1 MSSLPRLFLP
11 RLSPDVKEVLLELNP
26 AHYLLKVLRK
36 KAGDA
41 FIGIDPQG
49 HEYDL
54 ILLNGLPT
62 PSAEVVGIRKRVE
75 GTFCHI
81 ALAQALP
88 KGPKMDSILRQCTE
102 VGADRFIPILTRRCV
117 SRPDEGRRSHKVDRW
132 EKILEESC
140 RQSRRVAIPRLD
152 PVTDWPGVLALFGEF
167 DLVLLP
173 YEEQALSFSD
183 LLVGRPVLKR
193 LLILIGPEG
202 GWDPLEV
209 KEAEDRG
216 ALSVHLP
223 TPILRTETAGV
234 AVISMLR
241 LYLDSWRT
249 RIEGE
254 IP

>member
-11 RLSPDVKEVLLELNP
+11 RLSPDVREVLLESRP

-36 KAGDA
+36 KVGDM

-49 HEYDL
+49 REYDMTL
-54 ILLNGLPT
+54 QNGLPA
-62 PSAEVVGIRKRVE
+62 PSAEVVGMRNRKEESSYSIV
-75 GTFCHI
+75 
-81 ALAQALP
+81 LAQALP
-88 KGPKMDSILRQCTE
+88 KGSKMDSILRQCTE
-102 VGADRFIPILTRRCV
+102 VGVDRFIPILTRRCV
-117 SRPDEGRRSHKVDRW
+117 SRPGEDRRSHKVDRW

-140 RQSRRVAIPRLD
+140 RQSQRVTIPRLD
-152 PVTDWPGVLALFGEF
+152 PVTGWSEVLMLFKEF

-183 LLVGRPVLKR
+183 ILVARPVLER

-202 GWDPLEV
+202 GWDPIEV

-241 LYLDSWRT
+241 FYLDSQGS
-249 RIEGE
+249 RIGGE